1 MGPDK
6 KKIAAECWKRA
17 SQAMAKE
24 DWDFAI
30 EMLSQS
36 VKLVPENLLYR
47 QNLRG
52 CEYRKYGNNKT
63 GARFSAPRLMGIK
76 SKIGLAKRSKNW
88 ETVDQEAEKGLL
100 LNPWDAQLSAD
111 VAEACRERGFNE
123 IAVFSYEKALE
134 MDGNNKDF
142 LKNIADLYEERGE
155 YDKAI
160 GAWSKIAKLDPN
172 DQTANR
178 RITDLHTQKVTHRG
192 GYDEAKTTKE
202 VLAQPKSAYEQY
214 SPTSGRQEEAAAPG
228 ESVELDLQ
236 HAIRKDPNNVQLYQK
251 LADYFRREDRL
262 EEAMTQFQK
271 ALELSGGDPAIREM
285 LEDTEIQRMRKNVDV
300 ASEKLRNNADDDA
313 LKQQVAAMRGEFLKR
328 EIQVLQSRVERYP
341 KDLQKKFELAQRLM
355 KFKKWDQAIPLLQA
369 ASANNKLEPEAR
381 VMLGECFLS
390 EKKTPLAARQ
400 FESAVK
406 LVNVHDQPELFL
418 KCHYV
423 LGRLA
428 EEKSDNET
436 AITHYTEV
444 LSLDYSY
451 RDARN
456 RMEKL
461 QGS

>member
-1 MGPDK
+1 
-6 KKIAAECWKRA
+6 
-17 SQAMAKE
+17 
-24 DWDFAI
+24 
-30 EMLSQS
+30 
-36 VKLVPENLLYR
+36 
-47 QNLRG
+47 
-52 CEYRKYGNNKT
+52 
-63 GARFSAPRLMGIK
+63 MGIK
-76 SKIGLAKRSKNW
+76 SKIGLSKRSKNW
-88 ETVDQEAEKGLL
+88 ENVDQEAEKGLQ
-100 LNPWDAQLSAD
+100 LNPWDGQLNAD
-111 VAEACRERGFNE
+111 VGEACRERGFIE
-123 IAVFSYEKALE
+123 IAVFSYEKAVE
-134 MDGNNKDF
+134 SDNNNKDF
-142 LKNIADLYEERGE
+142 LKNLAALYEERGE

-160 GAWSKIAKLDPN
+160 GVWTKLSKLDPN

-192 GYDEAKTTKE
+192 GYDDAKSTKE
-202 VLAQPKSAYEQY
+202 VRAQPKSAYEQF
-214 SPTSGRQEEAAAPG
+214 SSASSRQDEAAAPG
-228 ESVELDLQ
+228 ESVEADLQ

-251 LADYFRREDRL
+251 LGDYYRREDRL

-271 ALELSGGDPAIREM
+271 AMELSGGDPSIREM
-285 LEDTEIQRMRKNVDV
+285 LEDTEIQRMRKNVDI
-300 ASEKLRNNADDDA
+300 ASEKLRNNPEDDA
-313 LKQQVAAMRGEFLKR
+313 LKQQVGAMKGEFLKR
-328 EIQVLQSRVERYP
+328 EIQVLQARVDRYP

-400 FESAVK
+400 FETAVK

-428 EEKSDNET
+428 EEKGDNET

-461 QGS
+461 QGG